1 MAAIL
6 IVEDDK
12 NQRLLLEEEFAGE
25 GYTILTAANGAEALD
40 TLKRTM
46 PDLVVL
52 DIAMPG
58 PDGLELMGKL
68 LGINNRLPVVI
79 HTAYSS
85 YQDNFMSWA
94 ADAYVIQRSDLA
106 ELKGAVRT
114 ILGKAEG
121 SAKRRPGFTPPTREN
136 GLATE
141 PRQVS

>member
-25 GYTILTAANGAEALD
+25 GYKVSIAANGAEALAF
-40 TLKRTM
+40 LERAM

-52 DIAMPG
+52 DLAMPG
-58 PDGLELMGKL
+58 MDGLDLMGRL
-68 LGINNRLPVVI
+68 LGLNNRLPVVI

-94 ADAYVIQRSDLA
+94 ADAYVVKRSDLS
-106 ELKGAVRT
+106 ELKATVRT
-114 ILGKAEG
+114 ILGKVGEAP
-121 SAKRRPGFTPPTREN
+121 KRRQGFVPPTREP
-136 GLATE
+136 GIAAET
-141 PRQVS
+141 QHTS